1 MTVYGHQRPAAGAAG
16 PGGRLRDGALYGA
29 VSGLVAVSWAFA
41 AMAAVAALGIHLLGL
56 DTYASL
62 GSLTAALVAMAVGGR
77 ISPSGDVS
85 FFGIDA
91 AGAQGAIGIIP
102 LGLSLVG
109 AVVLAWLFVR
119 PLRRYPVLDPG
130 PLLARA
136 GGAVVGF
143 MVLLAVGAWA
153 GNGTVAIKL
162 NSLPGT
168 GSGSGSGSGSGDPL
182 GGLGG
187 LIGNNSSGS
196 GSGSGSGGIGGLL
209 GGVGSV
215 LGGGTDPTVGFK
227 VDLAPTLALGL
238 LWVLVVLALALAASR
253 RCPLPVGWEPLRRTV
268 RPVASAVVTVLVGAV
283 LVGAVSGIV
292 VGLMG
297 NGGAKTVGAALLAAP
312 NGVFLVVVLGMAV
325 PFNGKAS
332 GPLAQFLPSPVD
344 QLLKGGTGQSITL
357 SKLAQ
362 LDGRVWLLPVAVAL
376 MLLAVGVVAAV
387 RTPRPVLPQ
396 SGARE
401 AAGAALRLG
410 VGMAVVTPV
419 LLVLA
424 DVSVNANLSVFGF
437 NAVGAGLSISGNL
450 LMGVVLGLVEGAV
463 FGFLGA
469 LLVAQFASA
478 KRVSTAPSL
487 PGGGAGHGDYG
498 DSPGR
503 TAEYPAGYPSPYP
516 DEYPATRPQP
526 YRQPPSQPQ
535 QPPQQPYLPP
545 GGRPPAPAPDNPYA
559 TPPAAPPTPPPAG
572 PPPVAPPPGGYNPY
586 SGGPAQ
592 TPPPPT
598 APPGR

>member
-1 MTVYGHQRPAAGAAG
+1 MTVYGHQRPRAGTAG
-16 PGGRLRDGALYGA
+16 PGGGLRDGALYAA
-29 VSGLVAVSWAFA
+29 VSGAVAVSWAFA
-41 AMAAVAALGIHLLGL
+41 AMAGVAALGIHLLGL
-56 DTYASL
+56 DTYAKL

-102 LGLSLVG
+102 LGITLVG
-109 AVVLAWLFVR
+109 AVVLGRLFVG
-119 PLRRYPVLDPG
+119 PLRRRPVLQPG
-130 PLLARA
+130 LLLARVA
-136 GGAVVGF
+136 GAVVAF
-143 MVLLAVGAWA
+143 MVLLAVGAWS

-162 NSLPGT
+162 NSLP

-187 LIGNNSSGS
+187 LIGSNSSGS
-196 GSGSGSGGIGGLL
+196 GSGTGSGSGGTGGLL
-209 GGVGSV
+209 GGIGSL
-215 LGGGTDPTVGFK
+215 LGGGTNPTVGFK
-227 VDLAPTLALGL
+227 VNMAPTLALGL
-238 LWVLVVLALALAASR
+238 LWVLVVLALALLASR
-253 RCPLPVGWEPLRRTV
+253 RCPLPVGWESLRRTV
-268 RPVASAVVTVLVGAV
+268 RPVASAVVTMLVGTVLVGA
-283 LVGAVSGIV
+283 LSGIV

-297 NGGAKTVGAALLAAP
+297 NGGAKTVGAALLATP
-312 NGVFLVVVLGMAV
+312 NGVFLAVVLGMAV
-325 PFNGKAS
+325 PFTGKAS
-332 GPLAQFLPSPVD
+332 GPLAQFLPSPVN

-357 SKLAQ
+357 SRLAQ

-401 AAGAALRLG
+401 AAAAALRLG
-410 VGMAVVTPV
+410 VAMAVVTPV

-450 LMGVVLGLVEGAV
+450 LMGMVLGLVEGAV

-469 LLVAQFASA
+469 LLVGRFASA
-478 KRVSTAPSL
+478 KRVTMTPSA
-487 PGGGAGHGDYG
+487 PGGIPGDRG
-498 DSPGR
+498 DLGGR
-503 TAEYPAGYPSPYP
+503 TAEYPVGYPTPYP
-516 DEYPATRPQP
+516 SEYQEQPTRQEPRP
-526 YRQPPSQPQ
+526 YQPPPSPP

-559 TPPAAPPTPPPAG
+559 TPPTAPPPPPPAG
-572 PPPVAPPPGGYNPY
+572 PPPGGYNPY

>member
-1 MTVYGHQRPAAGAAG
+1 MTVYGHQRPTAGTAG
-16 PGGRLRDGALYGA
+16 SGGGLRDGALYAA
-29 VSGLVAVSWAFA
+29 VSGAVAVSWAFA

-62 GSLTAALVAMAVGGR
+62 DALTAALVAMAVGGR

-102 LGLSLVG
+102 LGITLVG
-109 AVVLAWLFVR
+109 AVVLGWLFVR
-119 PLRRYPVLDPG
+119 PLRRHPVLRPRL
-130 PLLARA
+130 LLARVA
-136 GGAVVGF
+136 GAVVAF
-143 MVLLAVGAWA
+143 TVLLAVGAWS

-168 GSGSGSGSGSGDPL
+168 GSGSGSGSGDPL

-196 GSGSGSGGIGGLL
+196 GSGSGSGGTGGLL
-209 GGVGSV
+209 GGIGSL
-215 LGGGTDPTVGFK
+215 LGGGTNPTVGFK
-227 VDLAPTLALGL
+227 VNMAPTLALGL
-238 LWVLVVLALALAASR
+238 LWVLVVLALSLVASR
-253 RCPLPVGWEPLRRTV
+253 RCPLPVGWESLRRTV

-283 LVGAVSGIV
+283 LVGALSGIV

-297 NGGAKTVGAALLAAP
+297 NGGAKTVGAALLATP
-312 NGVFLVVVLGMAV
+312 NGVFLAVVLGMAV

-396 SGARE
+396 GGARE

-410 VGMAVVTPV
+410 LAMAVVTPV

-478 KRVSTAPSL
+478 KRVTMAPSAPDGL
-487 PGGGAGHGDYG
+487 PGVPD
-498 DSPGR
+498 R
-503 TAEYPAGYPSPYP
+503 TAEYPVGHPGQHPYEYPSEYQEQPTRQEPRPYQ
-516 DEYPATRPQP
+516 QP
-526 YRQPPSQPQ
+526 RSQPQ
-535 QPPQQPYLPP
+535 PQQQPYLPP

-559 TPPAAPPTPPPAG
+559 TPPAAPPAPPPAG
-572 PPPVAPPPGGYNPY
+572 PPPVGPPPGGYNPY

>member
-1 MTVYGHQRPAAGAAG
+1 MAGTAG
-16 PGGRLRDGALYGA
+16 PGGGLRDGALYAA
-29 VSGLVAVSWAFA
+29 VSGAVAVSWAFA
-41 AMAAVAALGIHLLGL
+41 AMAAATALGIHLLGL

-62 GSLTAALVAMAVGGR
+62 GALTAALVAMAVGGR

-102 LGLSLVG
+102 LGITLVG
-109 AVVLAWLFVR
+109 AVVLGRLFVR
-119 PLRRYPVLDPG
+119 PLRRHQVLQPG
-130 PLLARA
+130 LLLARA
-136 GGAVVGF
+136 AGAVVAF
-143 MVLLAVGAWA
+143 MVLLAIGAWS

-162 NSLPGT
+162 NSLP

-187 LIGNNSSGS
+187 LIGNNSSGTGS
-196 GSGSGSGGIGGLL
+196 GSGSGSGGTGGLL
-209 GGVGSV
+209 GGIGSL
-215 LGGGTDPTVGFK
+215 LGGGTNPTVGFK
-227 VDLAPTLALGL
+227 VNMAPTLALGL
-238 LWVLVVLALALAASR
+238 LWVLVVLALALLASR
-253 RCPLPVGWEPLRRTV
+253 RCPLPAGWESLHRTV
-268 RPVASAVVTVLVGAV
+268 RPVASAVVTMLVGTVLVGA
-283 LVGAVSGIV
+283 LSGIV

-297 NGGAKTVGAALLAAP
+297 NGGAKTVGAALLATP
-312 NGVFLVVVLGMAV
+312 NGVFLAVVLGMAV
-325 PFNGKAS
+325 PLTGKAS
-332 GPLAQFLPSPVD
+332 GPLAQFLPSPVN

-357 SKLAQ
+357 TRLTQ

-376 MLLAVGVVAAV
+376 MLLAIGVVAAV

-410 VGMAVVTPV
+410 VAMAVVTPV

-450 LMGVVLGLVEGAV
+450 LMGMVLGLAEGVV

-469 LLVAQFASA
+469 LLVGRFASA
-478 KRVSTAPSL
+478 KRVAMTPSA
-487 PGGGAGHGDYG
+487 PGGIPVTPD
-498 DSPGR
+498 R

-516 DEYPATRPQP
+516 SEYPSEYRDQPTRQEPRP
-526 YRQPPSQPQ
+526 YQ
-535 QPPQQPYLPP
+535 QPQQPYLPP
-545 GGRPPAPAPDNPYA
+545 GAPPPAPAPDNPYA
-559 TPPAAPPTPPPAG
+559 TPPAAPPA
-572 PPPVAPPPGGYNPY
+572 PPPVGPPPGGYNPY

-592 TPPPPT
+592 APPPPT

>member
-1 MTVYGHQRPAAGAAG
+1 MYGHQRPVAGAAG
-16 PGGRLRDGALYGA
+16 SVGGLRDGALYGA
-29 VSGLVAVSWAFA
+29 VSGAVAVSWAFA

-62 GSLTAALVAMAVGGR
+62 GALVAALVSMAVGGR

-91 AGAQGAIGIIP
+91 AGAQGAIGIVP
-102 LGLSLVG
+102 LGITLVG
-109 AVVLAWLFVR
+109 AVVLGWLFVR
-119 PLRRYPVLDPG
+119 PLRRFPVPAPG
-130 PLLARA
+130 QVLARA
-136 GGAVVGF
+136 GGAVVAF
-143 MVLLAVGAWA
+143 MVLLAVVAWS

-168 GSGSGSGSGSGDPL
+168 GSGSGSGSGSGGGDPL

-196 GSGSGSGGIGGLL
+196 GSGSGGGLGGVL
-209 GGVGSV
+209 GGVGSI
-215 LGGGTDPTVGFK
+215 LGGNTDPTVGFK
-227 VDLAPTLALGL
+227 VNLAPTLALGL

-253 RCPLPVGWEPLRRTV
+253 RSPLPVGWDALRRTV

-283 LVGAVSGIV
+283 LVGAVAGIV
-292 VGLMG
+292 VGLTG

-396 SGARE
+396 SGVRE
-401 AAGAALRLG
+401 AGGAALRLG
-410 VGMAVVTPV
+410 VAMAVVTPV

-450 LMGVVLGLVEGAV
+450 LLGILLGLVEGAV

-478 KRVSTAPSL
+478 KRVVLTPSPSY
-487 PGGGAGHGDYG
+487 PGGGRDV
-498 DSPGR
+498 PGR
-503 TAEYPAGYPSPYP
+503 TAEYPAGYPAQYQG
-516 DEYPATRPQP
+516 EYPTTRQEQQP
-526 YRQPPSQPQ
+526 YRQPPQPQSQPQ
-535 QPPQQPYLPP
+535 PQPYLPP
-545 GGRPPAPAPDNPYA
+545 GGGRPPAPAPDNPYA
-559 TPPAAPPTPPPAG
+559 APPAPPAPPASRPTAPPPAG
-572 PPPVAPPPGGYNPY
+572 PPPGGYNPY